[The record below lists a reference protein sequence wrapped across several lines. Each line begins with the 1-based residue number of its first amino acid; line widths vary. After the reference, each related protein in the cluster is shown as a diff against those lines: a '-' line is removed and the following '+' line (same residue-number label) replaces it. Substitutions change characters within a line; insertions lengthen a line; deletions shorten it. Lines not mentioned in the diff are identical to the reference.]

1 MKTQLTLKHLAPY
14 LPYGLKVQ
22 YLELDEHGMQE
33 GGIANL
39 QGLYC
44 DDDIA
49 TFSDCMD
56 YYFGQDNDVEIKP
69 ILRPLSDLTKEIEH
83 NGEKFIPMEYIL
95 SMTSRSFAESTQQEE
110 LVTFFIKDVKI
121 KMLAYKYVEKLFEWH
136 FDILGLISEGLAI
149 DLNTVK

>member
-1 MKTQLTLKHLAPY
+1 MQNKLELKHLSAY

-22 YLELDEHGMQE
+22 IGYFHYKGLVTEMVGLTEDHAELIITNPKTE
-33 GGIANL
+33 
-39 QGLYC
+39 
-44 DDDIA
+44 
-49 TFSDCMD
+49 
-56 YYFGQDNDVEIKP
+56 YFDFIDFFP

-136 FDILGLISEGLAI
+136 FDIFGLISEGLAI